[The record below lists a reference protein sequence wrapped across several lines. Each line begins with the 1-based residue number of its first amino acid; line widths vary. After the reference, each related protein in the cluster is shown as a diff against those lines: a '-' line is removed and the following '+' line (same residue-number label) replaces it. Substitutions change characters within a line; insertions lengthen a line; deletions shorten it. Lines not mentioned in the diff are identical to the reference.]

1 MYRHSAPLQEI
12 KIVSTNE
19 EKYAYAVYAQRVQN
33 KEIYIERLSGD
44 SVLLHITKLELKD
57 EGVFECY
64 TPNTDAEY
72 LGIYSAQTN
81 VTGASSVTLRD
92 QEIMLLKQR
101 VERRFHNLVR
111 IVSSGELAVGR
122 GCGVE
127 GLVDAASF
135 GGGNGFQGHQV
146 TLQQW
151 GGERLVAQLSW
162 PPMVWTCSGKDNAF
176 FRLYL
181 PLTSSGSFWH
191 LIIPDTLSVMSAAQ
205 TVNKVEGDSLQLTCE
220 VSKQTSQHSH
230 VSVAWFLRTSEQ
242 SALQDVVTLS
252 KDFVLRSGSP
262 YKQRF
267 SSGDVRLD
275 KTSSTAYRLS
285 IYKLQPA
292 DQGEIYCEAAEW
304 IQDPDRSWFAMTRK
318 KSEKTVVNVQP
329 TVIPDT
335 LSVMS
340 AAQTVNK
347 VEGDSLQLTCEVS
360 KQTSQHSH
368 VSVAWFLRTSEQ
380 SALQDVVTLS
390 KDFVLRSGSPY
401 KQRFSSGDVRLDKT
415 SSTAYRLS
423 IYKLQPA
430 DQGEIYCEAAE
441 WIQDPDRSWF
451 AMTRKKSEKTV
462 VNVQPTDKDFSIQLN
477 TERRAYTAGEPLELR
492 CNIDAQ
498 SVPDRFFS
506 VSWVFSSSPV
516 AVVGPNAVP
525 VLSGDYV
532 QREAAGQLTVRKDSD
547 SVYLLK
553 IQRLQPEDS
562 GKYICRV
569 TEREKTAT
577 GDFIDKSKRSR
588 NVQISVQPLKQY
600 SITELAQNDKEREE
614 KEKHSKSRSNITV
627 SVSSN
632 STNVIEGD
640 AIHFTCSVRSTLDK
654 EGSLSFSWQLVD
666 KQGSTQDIAA
676 VDQIGTVRLGPSYRE
691 RSSYGEIRVERVR
704 PDTFTLSVYNTL
716 PKDEGQYKC
725 GVAEWVTRP
734 DGSWEKIGEKSAGK
748 LVTVTAV
755 ESMFSIV
762 ASSRTPS
769 VTYNDSFDLQCIVK
783 PRYNRLVPV
792 SVTWRFQPAN
802 GTEFRDLVTFT
813 RDGTLQWGGQL
824 SGFGTRT
831 TIDKSASSSNFRLGV
846 SRASRRES
854 GTYQCSAELWR
865 KNYDGTWARVTNRTS
880 NPLGI
885 TVMKPGKKT
894 CLDTPATYCI
904 QQTDNERSQIRD
916 DTTFLSAWWIRLSP
930 PSLHELPSLKS
941 RPDRLLVAGFSLL
954 SCSLGTVIP
963 QARKRTGRVGPSLYF
978 NVCGAPCLQRS
989 KASQPGVFSDF
1000 AELIDVSVSCSAV
1013 SKLRVSKLDQ
1023 NLELLEDSR
1032 VRLNCSITARTS
1044 PESQYT
1050 VLWYARKAGEPDAE
1064 LLLKINH
1071 NSAFEYGTYAEE
1083 ERLKSRVQS
1092 ERLSPQL
1099 YSLTL
1104 HQAEL
1109 SDSGTYYCRVHE
1121 WQLDPNNVWY
1131 QLAEETS
1138 GFTEVLVKQPE
1149 KGQDEMELV
1158 SAPLT
1163 TTIHNIY
1170 RHKTL
1175 ELCSEGAVSAKII
1188 KRNLKVIPTS
1198 IALKKQYFSKPFWRV
1213 FHRFRGSFI
1222 YFFADVEIDLF
1233 IFGKSEMAF
1242 AAVCYAIMLHVLIQK
1257 LIISRSLT
1265 QNISFNIC
1273 IFIGFPFFVYCS
1285 YIRLQV
1291 EESESNLT
1299 VVETEAFRLGC
1310 SIPSQSSKDSRFSV
1324 SWYVLRAKAGAGEG
1338 PECIF
1343 SIGHDAVFG
1352 NGNCSPSEGSGPGS
1366 RLQFERPSAE
1376 LYSLTVQRAG
1386 LADSGSYYCHVEE
1399 WLLNPRNAWYRLAT
1413 NNSGA
1418 TLVDVRERGTSLQ
1431 SVICSN
1437 DSLFYFVFFYPFPIF
1452 GILLI
1457 TILLVRYKARNS
1469 SKNSEGKNGAPLLWI
1484 KEPHIN
1490 YSPTCLDPP
1499 TLSLHPGS
1507 VE

>member
-1 MYRHSAPLQEI
+1 MWVSKLPLSFLPAGASSARRVVSVQSGPLYRTEGSHITIWCNVTGYTEGVEQHFEWSMYRHSAPLQEI

-44 SVLLHITKLELKD
+44 SVLLHIAKLELKD

-81 VTGASSVTLRD
+81 VTV
-92 QEIMLLKQR
+92 
-101 VERRFHNLVR
+101 
-111 IVSSGELAVGR
+111 
-122 GCGVE
+122 
-127 GLVDAASF
+127 
-135 GGGNGFQGHQV
+135 
-146 TLQQW
+146 
-151 GGERLVAQLSW
+151 
-162 PPMVWTCSGKDNAF
+162 
-176 FRLYL
+176 
-181 PLTSSGSFWH
+181 
-191 LIIPDTLSVMSAAQ
+191 IPDTLSVVSAAQ

-230 VSVAWFLRTSEQ
+230 VSVAWFLLASEQ
-242 SALQDVVTLS
+242 SAPQDVVNLS

-285 IYKLQPA
+285 IYKLQP
-292 DQGEIYCEAAEW
+292 
-304 IQDPDRSWFAMTRK
+304 S
-318 KSEKTVVNVQP
+318 
-329 TVIPDT
+329 
-335 LSVMS
+335 
-340 AAQTVNK
+340 
-347 VEGDSLQLTCEVS
+347 
-360 KQTSQHSH
+360 
-368 VSVAWFLRTSEQ
+368 
-380 SALQDVVTLS
+380 
-390 KDFVLRSGSPY
+390 
-401 KQRFSSGDVRLDKT
+401 
-415 SSTAYRLS
+415 
-423 IYKLQPA
+423 

-498 SVPDRFFS
+498 GVPDRFFS

-516 AVVGPNAVP
+516 ALVGPNAVP

-532 QREAAGQLTVRKDSD
+532 QREAAGQLTVRKDGD

-588 NVQISVQPLKQY
+588 NVQISVQPL
-600 SITELAQNDKEREE
+600 
-614 KEKHSKSRSNITV
+614 RSNITV

-640 AIHFTCSVRSTLDK
+640 AIHFTCSVRSTVDK

-676 VDQIGTVRLGPSYRE
+676 VDQIGTVRPGPSYRE

-704 PDTFTLSVYNTL
+704 SDTFTLSVYNTL

-725 GVAEWVTRP
+725 GVAEWVSRP

-885 TVMKPGKKT
+885 TVMKP
-894 CLDTPATYCI
+894 
-904 QQTDNERSQIRD
+904 
-916 DTTFLSAWWIRLSP
+916 
-930 PSLHELPSLKS
+930 
-941 RPDRLLVAGFSLL
+941 
-954 SCSLGTVIP
+954 
-963 QARKRTGRVGPSLYF
+963 
-978 NVCGAPCLQRS
+978 
-989 KASQPGVFSDF
+989 
-1000 AELIDVSVSCSAV
+1000 V

-1138 GFTEVLVKQPE
+1138 GFTEVLVKQPD

-1158 SAPLT
+1158 SAPVT
-1163 TTIHNIY
+1163 TTVHNIY
-1170 RHKTL
+1170 RPKTL
-1175 ELCSEGAVSAKII
+1175 FAEGAVSAKII
-1188 KRNLKVIPTS
+1188 KRNVKVIPTS
-1198 IALKKQYFSKPFWRV
+1198 IALKKQYFSKPFCTI
-1213 FHRFRGSFI
+1213 HRIISF
-1222 YFFADVEIDLF
+1222 LLH
-1233 IFGKSEMAF
+1233 GQNRKSEMAF
-1242 AAVCYAIMLHVLIQK
+1242 VAVCYAIMLHVLGK

-1265 QNISFNIC
+1265 QNISFYIC
-1273 IFIGFPFFVYCS
+1273 IFISFPYFIYCS

-1299 VVETEAFRLGC
+1299 VVEMEAFRLGC

-1418 TLVDVRERGTSLQ
+1418 TLVDVLERGTSLQ